1 MGLARHACELEVVED
16 ALLESLARRRSPLGG
31 VVAALDLEQVGAVLR
46 LGYLDQERPRGRV

>member
-31 VVAALDLEQVGAVLR
+31 VVAALDLEQVGAVL
-46 LGYLDQERPRGRV
+46 